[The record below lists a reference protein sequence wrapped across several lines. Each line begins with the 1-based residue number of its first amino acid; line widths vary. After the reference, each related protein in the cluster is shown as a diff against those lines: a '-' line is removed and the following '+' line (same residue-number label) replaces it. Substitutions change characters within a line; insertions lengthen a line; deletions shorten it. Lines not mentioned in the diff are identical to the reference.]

1 MLKNSLV
8 LLLLISYIFSFFIWI
23 YWFYKS
29 LKKDP
34 NNKKKIC
41 LINISGFIIITYLV
55 SFIILKVLA

>member
-1 MLKNSLV
+1 MLRNSLV
-8 LLLLISYIFSFFIWI
+8 LLLLISYIFSFFVWI

-34 NNKKKIC
+34 YNKKKIC
-41 LINISGFIIITYLV
+41 LINISGFTIITYLV